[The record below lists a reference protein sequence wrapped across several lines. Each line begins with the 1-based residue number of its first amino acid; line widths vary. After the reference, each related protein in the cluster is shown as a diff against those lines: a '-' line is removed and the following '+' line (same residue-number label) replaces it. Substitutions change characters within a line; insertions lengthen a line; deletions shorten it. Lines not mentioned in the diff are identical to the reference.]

1 MFPTPVRVAL
11 TRQPRLEVREA
22 MWTIFRDF
30 HCPDRNRFMICYE
43 QYSHFALYFAGDQL
57 VGFTGLC
64 LDLESVAGREVFL
77 VRIGQTQL
85 LPEYQ
90 NRFLVLRAGLHLLWR
105 YRRCWW
111 RHDTYLAAKSAQSG
125 TKVRRFYLSRRFTAG
140 RRLRQIQHFLG
151 EHPPDEPCRAAVAV
165 QTI

>member
-1 MFPTPVRVAL
+1 MFPTPVNVFL

-30 HCPDRNRFMICYE
+30 HSPDRDRFMICYE

-64 LDLESVAGREVFL
+64 LDLESVASREAFL
-77 VRIGQTQL
+77 IRIGQTHL

-90 NRFLVLRAGLHLLWR
+90 NRFLVLRAGLRLLWR
-105 YRRCWW
+105 FRRCWW
-111 RHDTYLAAKSAQSG
+111 RHDTYLYTNPYRPGA
-125 TKVRRFYLSRRFTAG
+125 KVRRFYLSRRFTAG
-140 RRLRQIQHFLG
+140 RRLRQIQNFLG
-151 EHPPDEPCRAAVAV
+151 EYPTDDPGRAAVV
-165 QTI
+165 VRTI